1 MINKINLGRE
11 QDPKK
16 EREKRFFVDTERSFS
31 LDRSSE
37 KLLSD
42 DSAGHA
48 LNFLQDIH
56 TYMTSTNRPST

>member
-42 DSAGHA
+42 A
-48 LNFLQDIH
+48 LE
-56 TYMTSTNRPST
+56 